1 MLTPNPPAYDAAG
14 LAVSLGEKPILHDLT
29 FRVEPGAFVALLGPN
44 GSGKTTLLRTLGG
57 LLPYHGTLT
66 LRGRPLRNWSDRA
79 RARAVAFVRQQ
90 PSLDFDFTVAEFV
103 ALGRGPHH
111 GWLAA
116 PSATDRQA
124 VEAALA
130 ETDLAQLAGRPV
142 SALSGGEQQR
152 VLLAQ
157 ALAQDA
163 PVLLLDEPTAHLDVH
178 HQYDLIGR
186 VATLAEAGK
195 TVIGAFH
202 DLAFAARYA
211 DRLLVLRAGRLAAHG
226 PPADVLT
233 PALVRDVFRMEAE
246 VEHGP
251 DGLAL
256 RYLAPVAGSP

>member
-1 MLTPNPPAYDAAG
+1 RPRGTRPGRRGRRRRGARGRGRRGGRCVSCAACRGEGAPPTRPDSPPVPVLTPNPPAYDAAG

-157 ALAQDA
+157 ALAQ
-163 PVLLLDEPTAHLDVH
+163 
-178 HQYDLIGR
+178 
-186 VATLAEAGK
+186 
-195 TVIGAFH
+195 
-202 DLAFAARYA
+202 
-211 DRLLVLRAGRLAAHG
+211 
-226 PPADVLT
+226 
-233 PALVRDVFRMEAE
+233 
-246 VEHGP
+246 
-251 DGLAL
+251 
-256 RYLAPVAGSP
+256 